1 MPILS
6 ASLAADMGAHT
17 SVGAIEQ
24 RSLIMLQRIHNALV
38 QYMETNKRDNLNVRT
53 GWRQRL
59 QDIFLAHHHR
69 PNASAADSPAN
80 LWQHYAEKK

>member
-1 MPILS
+1 
-6 ASLAADMGAHT
+6 
-17 SVGAIEQ
+17 
-24 RSLIMLQRIHNALV
+24 MLQRIHSALV

-59 QDIFLAHHHR
+59 QDIYLAHHHR
-69 PNASAADSPAN
+69 QNASAADSPAN

>member
-1 MPILS
+1 
-6 ASLAADMGAHT
+6 
-17 SVGAIEQ
+17 
-24 RSLIMLQRIHNALV
+24 MLQRIHSALV

-59 QDIFLAHHHR
+59 QDIYVACHQR
-69 PNASAADSPAN
+69 ENTSASGSPSN